1 METKAA
7 TRAFRITSDEAVTL
21 LDAMDG
27 LNQPLGS
34 WESHNALRA
43 RLRDLIIWMDEGEHL
58 RSLSN

>member
-1 METKAA
+1 METTAP
-7 TRAFRITSDEAVTL
+7 TRAFRITSNEATTL

-27 LNQPLGS
+27 LDKPFES
-34 WESHNALRA
+34 WVSHDALRT

>member
-1 METKAA
+1 METTAP
-7 TRAFRITSDEAVTL
+7 TRAFRTTSNEATTL

-27 LNQPLGS
+27 LDKPFES
-34 WESHNALRA
+34 WESHDALRA